1 MDKTNDPVDYMSQSE
16 QFRKETQTKH
26 TIKSP
31 DAAPIQDNAV
41 DYQTASDQWKEYLRG
56 RDMLT
61 SDREG

>member
-1 MDKTNDPVDYMSQSE
+1 MNHSDTPVDYQSHSD
-16 QFRKETQTKH
+16 QYRKETQTKH